1 MQTITPSMTFIE
13 LISQS
18 QELQNVTDQQLGLAM
33 GIDESKADKTVQLI
47 KTGSMKFPI
56 SKVAPVS
63 LILNIEQATLLRTV
77 LQEYM
82 PDVLCAVDAFLVPA
96 ALTFNERKLLD
107 SFRYLSKG
115 HDVTPTV
122 IEGTSI
128 IALVTI

>member
-1 MQTITPSMTFIE
+1 MQTITPSMTVIE

-18 QELQNVTDQQLGLAM
+18 QELQNVTNQQLGLAM
-33 GIDESKADKTVQLI
+33 GIDASKADKTVQLI

-56 SKVAPVS
+56 SKAKPVS
-63 LILNIEQATLLRTV
+63 SILKIEPAMLLRAV
-77 LQEYM
+77 LREYM

-122 IEGTSI
+122 IEGTST
-128 IALVTI
+128 IALVTV

>member
-1 MQTITPSMTFIE
+1 MQTITPSMTVVE
-13 LISQS
+13 LISHS
-18 QELQNVTDQQLGLAM
+18 QELQNVTNQQLGLAM
-33 GIDESKADKTVQLI
+33 GIDAAKADKTVQLI

-56 SKVAPVS
+56 SKVASVS
-63 LILNIEQATLLRTV
+63 SILNIEPATLLRTV

-82 PDVLCAVDAFLVPA
+82 PDVLSAVDALLAPA
-96 ALTFNERKLLD
+96 ALTFNEHKLLD
-107 SFRYLSKG
+107 AYRYLSKG

>member
-1 MQTITPSMTFIE
+1 MTFIE
-13 LISQS
+13 LISHS
-18 QELQNVTDQQLGLAM
+18 QELQNVNNQQLGLAM
-33 GIDESKADKTVQLI
+33 GIDASKADKTVQLI

-56 SKVAPVS
+56 SKAKPVS
-63 LILNIEQATLLRTV
+63 SILKIEPAMLLRAV
-77 LQEYM
+77 LREYM
-82 PDVLCAVDAFLVPA
+82 PDVLCAVDAFLVPP